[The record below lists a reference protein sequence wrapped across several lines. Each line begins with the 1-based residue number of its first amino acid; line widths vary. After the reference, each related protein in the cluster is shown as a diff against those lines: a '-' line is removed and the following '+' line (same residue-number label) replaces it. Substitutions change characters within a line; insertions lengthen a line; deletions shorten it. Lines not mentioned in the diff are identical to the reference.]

1 MRQLRLLITAIISML
16 LVTMLVSCAK
26 PNMTL
31 TLTPS
36 LSSKQIP
43 AQESTSPTILLGT
56 SPEVG
61 ALAPD
66 FTLSTLDGSSVTLS
80 AYRGKPILLNL
91 WATWCGPCRAE
102 MPYLQEV
109 FEERLGEGLV
119 LLTVNLREDETT
131 VKQFMQTEGYTFMV
145 ALDRDGA
152 VGNRY
157 SIRGIPTTF
166 FIDSAG
172 VIRSIHIGSFSNK
185 SQILAE
191 LEQMTEVVSMEQ
203 HN

>member
-16 LVTMLVSCAK
+16 LVAMLVSCAK
-26 PNMTL
+26 PNTTL

-36 LSSKQIP
+36 LSSKQMP
-43 AQESTSPTILLGT
+43 AQESASSTTLLGT
-56 SPEVG
+56 APEVG
-61 ALAPD
+61 SLAPD

-109 FEERLGEGLV
+109 FEEKSGEDLV

-131 VKQFMQTEGYTFMV
+131 VRQFMQTEGYTFMV

-152 VGNRY
+152 VGNSY

-172 VIRSIHIGSFSNK
+172 VIRSIHIGSFSNT

-191 LEQMTEVVSMEQ
+191 LEQMTEVVPMEQ